1 MPFMSVYK
9 TKIHYQWGGK
19 NEGKVLILLHGWSAS
34 IPWWTRVIP
43 MLSKEYRLLLIDL
56 PGHGLSSSLPTQLC
70 EKPIVAISSILHSII
85 NTLGIEKPVLVGWS
99 LGGMVSLQ
107 YVLDH
112 PKTLSNLILVDTS
125 AVGKIMPSYGFL
137 PQIPYYCIPDLK
149 KLLSLIKMQLFVS
162 EKLLTSINKM
172 RIRKSVAS
180 LLVYLLA
187 TGKKPDK
194 NLVAWA
200 TEILLQDL
208 NIGALL
214 QMAIGT
220 LLYYDV
226 VDKLHEVD
234 IPTLIIH
241 GREDRFLS
249 LWVAELLQRKIH
261 GSKLTVIDGVGHCP
275 HLEKPEEFNKE
286 VIAFLNKLTS

>member
-1 MPFMSVYK
+1 MDVQAVYQ
-9 TKIHYQWGGK
+9 Y
-19 NEGKVLILLHGWSAS
+19 NSEN
-34 IPWWTRVIP
+34 
-43 MLSKEYRLLLIDL
+43 
-56 PGHGLSSSLPTQLC
+56 
-70 EKPIVAISSILHSII
+70 PIVAMSSILHFII

-107 YVLDH
+107 YVLDY
-112 PKTLSNLILVDTS
+112 PKTLSALILVDTS
-125 AVGKIMPSYGFL
+125 AVGKIIPSYGFL

-149 KLLSLIKMQLFVS
+149 KFLPLITMQLFVS
-162 EKLLTSINKM
+162 EKVLTSINKM
-172 RIRKSVAS
+172 PIRQSVAM
-180 LLVYLLA
+180 LLVNLLA
-187 TGKKPDK
+187 AGKKPDK

-226 VDKLHEVD
+226 VDRLHEVD
-234 IPTLIIH
+234 IPTLIIY

-249 LWVAELLQRKIH
+249 LGVAELLQRKIR

-275 HLEKPEEFNKE
+275 HLEKPKEFTKE
-286 VIAFLNKLTS
+286 VIAFLNKLTSSFQ